1 MMNRLNSAVKNGVVA
16 PMAWLKLTGMNRR
29 LMFPPTTDA
38 TNTVASTATFA
49 RCLLDFRFCLGTKPD
64 ARTANDS
71 AAHITMWHM
80 VRKMGYLNPQT
91 LRRYLLS
98 RITPMLE
105 KYQAAIML
113 SVYALIEDATAACA
127 GYARGRS
134 EVSATGVQD
143 ARAPRAE
150 PRAM

>member
-1 MMNRLNSAVKNGVVA
+1 
-16 PMAWLKLTGMNRR
+16 
-29 LMFPPTTDA
+29 
-38 TNTVASTATFA
+38 
-49 RCLLDFRFCLGTKPD
+49 
-64 ARTANDS
+64 
-71 AAHITMWHM
+71 M

-127 GYARGRS
+127 GNARGRS